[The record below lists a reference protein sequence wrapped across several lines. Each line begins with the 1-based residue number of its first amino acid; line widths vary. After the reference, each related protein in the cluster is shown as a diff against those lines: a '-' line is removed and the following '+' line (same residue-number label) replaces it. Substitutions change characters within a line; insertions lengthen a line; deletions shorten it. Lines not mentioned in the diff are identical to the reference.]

1 MELIAQ
7 VSVLSMFTSKMAWS
21 GGKNNKVNTVL
32 PAMLQIMALE
42 DVKKDCVIQ
51 STCMANKG
59 FYTL

>member
-7 VSVLSMFTSKMAWS
+7 VSVLSMFTSKMVWS
-21 GGKNNKVNTVL
+21 GGKNNKVNMVL
-32 PAMLQIMALE
+32 PVMLQITVLE
-42 DVKKDCVIQ
+42 AAKKDCVTQ